1 MASRTASYERRA
13 DDWMLQHNLAARVLM
28 QLGRQIISSLIA
40 EQSAHHEYLNIKKQ
54 IKQSEETDRFLR
66 EKFTN
71 EELHAWMQGEIARL
85 YYEYYRFAFDTARKA
100 EKTMKQELMRPE
112 VDATDYIKF
121 NYWDG
126 GRKGLLSGEALYLD
140 IKRMEMA
147 YHENNKREYELTKH
161 VSLRQLNPL
170 ALLALKATGTCEVT
184 VPEWVFDLDNPGHY
198 MRRLKNVSLSMP
210 SVTGPYTSL
219 SCTLSL
225 LKSSLRK
232 SPLVQD
238 DEYQRQGS
246 EDERF
251 LDYFG
256 TIQSVVTSSGNNDSG
271 MFEPN
276 LRDERLLPFEGA
288 GAESTWRLE
297 LPASFRQFDYS
308 TISDVILHVQYT
320 ARQGG
325 SQLRSKATEH
335 LQELLTEAN
344 ASGLALVFSLPH
356 DFPGEWHRFVTDR
369 DAQNFTA
376 TVKRDHFPYFTLGMD
391 IALTAVQYAKDDKLE
406 FDTPQ
411 GLDLQALTDK
421 LKPEPDGDGACEI
434 VLTREDVPWS
444 KDQANVFLLIK
455 YSVGSV

>member
-1 MASRTASYERRA
+1 MAPLHNFCARPVLALMPNRRPGETFRMARGRTIHGGRRPITSGWWSKISDAGKSASSGLKTLGAIADVAAGYASKMATYQRRA
-13 DDWMLQHNLAARVLM
+13 DEWILQKNIAARELVEI
-28 QLGRQIISSLIA
+28 GRKIISSLIA
-40 EQSAHHEYLNIKKQ
+40 EQISHHEYLNIQKQ
-54 IKQSEETDRFLR
+54 IEQSQEVDRFLR

-71 EELHAWMQGEIARL
+71 EELHAWMQGEISRL

-198 MRRLKNVSLSMP
+198 MRRIKHVSLSMP

-232 SPLVQD
+232 SPLVND
-238 DEYQRQGS
+238 AEYQRQGS

-251 LDYFG
+251 VDYFG
-256 TIQSVVTSSGNNDSG
+256 TIQSIVTSSGTNDSG
-271 MFEPN
+271 MFETN

-288 GAESTWRLE
+288 GAESTWKLE
-297 LPASFRQFDYS
+297 LPASFRQFDYT
-308 TISDVILHVQYT
+308 TISDVILHIRYT

-325 SQLRSKATEH
+325 SQLQSKATEH

-344 ASGLALVFSLPH
+344 ASGLALVFSLQH
-356 DFPGEWHRFVTDR
+356 DFPGEWHRFVAEHR
-369 DAQNFTA
+369 
-376 TVKRDHFPYFTLGMD
+376 RLHC
-391 IALTAVQYAKDDKLE
+391 
-406 FDTPQ
+406 
-411 GLDLQALTDK
+411 
-421 LKPEPDGDGACEI
+421 DGEA
-434 VLTREDVPWS
+434 
-444 KDQANVFLLIK
+444 
-455 YSVGSV
+455 

>member
-1 MASRTASYERRA
+1 
-13 DDWMLQHNLAARVLM
+13 
-28 QLGRQIISSLIA
+28 
-40 EQSAHHEYLNIKKQ
+40 
-54 IKQSEETDRFLR
+54 
-66 EKFTN
+66 
-71 EELHAWMQGEIARL
+71 MQGEISRL

-126 GRKGLLSGEALYLD
+126 GRRGLLSGEALYLD

-198 MRRLKNVSLSMP
+198 MRRIKNVSLSIP

-232 SPLVQD
+232 SPLVTN

-251 LDYFG
+251 VDYFG
-256 TIQSVVTSSGNNDSG
+256 TIQSIVTSSGNNDSG
-271 MFEPN
+271 MFETN
-276 LRDERLLPFEGA
+276 FRDGRLLPFEGA
-288 GAESTWRLE
+288 GAESTWKLE

-308 TISDVILHVQYT
+308 TISDVILHVRYT

-325 SQLRSKATEH
+325 SQLRGKATEH
-335 LQELLTEAN
+335 LQQLLTEAN

-356 DFPGEWHRFVTDR
+356 DFPGEWHRFV
-369 DAQNFTA
+369 AGTA
-376 TVKRDHFPYFTLGMD
+376 GVTVTVKRDHFPYFTLGMD
-391 IALTAVQYAKDDKLE
+391 ITLTAVQLYAIQNNE
-406 FDTPQ
+406 
-411 GLDLQALTDK
+411 
-421 LKPEPDGDGACEI
+421 LKPPVTPEGLNLPATLKTDGACEI
-434 VLTREDVPWS
+434 SLGNEVPGS
-444 KDQANVFLLIK
+444 NDQDHVFLLIQ